1 MLNKCPNALKVHT
14 YDQVSIWWNCAKLVE
29 KLLQE
34 QHERLLNFDV
44 FRYHMS
50 SYCIKPYIYGF
61 YTSRAF
67 QGYQEHQN
75 WSSNKEVMQVPKLE
89 ENQQTL
95 QHLQQERLL
104 YFAFFKY
111 HMSSYCIKPYMD
123 GFYTSRAFQRY
134 QEHPNR
140 SSYDKVMVLQSWSKN
155 KGLQQRRDVA
165 ETEHPDVATL
175 LHDVATFGVGFGWIF
190 SPF

>member
-1 MLNKCPNALKVHT
+1 MIRS
-14 YDQVSIWWNCAKLVE
+14 SIWWNCAKLGE
-29 KLLQE
+29 NLLQK
-34 QHERLLNFDV
+34 QQERLLNFDI
-44 FRYHMS
+44 FRHHIS
-50 SYCIKPYIYGF
+50 SYCIKPYMDEF

-104 YFAFFKY
+104 YFEVFRK
-111 HMSSYCIKPYMD
+111 HMSSYYINPYID
-123 GFYTSRAFQRY
+123 GFCTSRAFQRY
-134 QEHPNR
+134 QEQPNR
-140 SSYDKVMVLQSWSKN
+140 SLYDKVMALRSWRKN
-155 KGLQQRRDVA
+155 RGLQQRRDVENQRRDVA
-165 ETEHPDVATL
+165 EIEHPYVATL
-175 LHDVATFGVGFGWIF
+175 LHDVVTFGVGFGWIF

>member
-1 MLNKCPNALKVHT
+1 
-14 YDQVSIWWNCAKLVE
+14 
-29 KLLQE
+29 
-34 QHERLLNFDV
+34 
-44 FRYHMS
+44 
-50 SYCIKPYIYGF
+50 
-61 YTSRAF
+61 
-67 QGYQEHQN
+67 
-75 WSSNKEVMQVPKLE
+75 MQVPKLE

-104 YFAFFKY
+104 YFDVFRT

-140 SSYDKVMVLQSWSKN
+140 SLYDKVMALRSGSKN
-155 KGLQQRRDVA
+155 RRLLQRRDVENQRRDVA
-165 ETEHPDVATL
+165 ESCINDVATL
-175 LHDVATFGVGFGWIF
+175 PNDVATLGADFGWIF

>member
-1 MLNKCPNALKVHT
+1 MIRS
-14 YDQVSIWWNCAKLVE
+14 SIWWNCAKLVE
-29 KLLQE
+29 KLLQK
-34 QHERLLNFDV
+34 QQERLLDFDV

-61 YTSRAF
+61 YTSRSF

-75 WSSNKEVMQVPKLE
+75 WSSNKEVMQVPKLQ

-104 YFAFFKY
+104 YFEFFRY
-111 HMSSYCIKPYMD
+111 HMSSYCIKLYMD
-123 GFYTSRAFQRY
+123 GLYTSRSFQRY

-140 SSYDKVMVLQSWSKN
+140 SSYDNVMVLRSWSK
-155 KGLQQRRDVA
+155 KQGTA
-165 ETEHPDVATL
+165 AT
-175 LHDVATFGVGFGWIF
+175 
-190 SPF
+190 SRC

>member
-1 MLNKCPNALKVHT
+1 MIRS
-14 YDQVSIWWNCAKLVE
+14 SIWWNCAKLVE
-29 KLLQE
+29 KLLQK
-34 QHERLLNFDV
+34 QQERLLNFDV
-44 FRYHMS
+44 FRHHMS
-50 SYCIKPYIYGF
+50 SYCIKPYMDEF

-95 QHLQQERLL
+95 PHLQQERLL
-104 YFAFFKY
+104 YFEVFRY
-111 HMSSYCIKPYMD
+111 HMSSYYINPYMD
-123 GFYTSRAFQRY
+123 GFYTSISFQRY
-134 QEHPNR
+134 QDHPNR
-140 SSYDKVMVLQSWSKN
+140 SLYDKFMALRSWSKN
-155 KGLQQRRDVA
+155 RGLQQRRDVENQRRDVA

-175 LHDVATFGVGFGWIF
+175 LHDIATFGVGFGWIF

>member
-1 MLNKCPNALKVHT
+1 
-14 YDQVSIWWNCAKLVE
+14 
-29 KLLQE
+29 
-34 QHERLLNFDV
+34 
-44 FRYHMS
+44 MS
-50 SYCIKPYIYGF
+50 FYCIKPYIDGF

-104 YFAFFKY
+104 YFDFFRH

-134 QEHPNR
+134 QEHQNR
-140 SSYDKVMVLQSWSKN
+140 SSYDKVMILRSWSKN
-155 KGLQQRRDVA
+155 RGLQQRRDVE
-165 ETEHPDVATL
+165 ETKHPDVATL

>member
-1 MLNKCPNALKVHT
+1 MLNNFPNALKVHT
-14 YDQVSIWWNCAKLVE
+14 YDKVIHLVE
-29 KLLQE
+29 LCQIGGKTATE
-34 QHERLLNFDV
+34 VVGEAMNFDV

-50 SYCIKPYIYGF
+50 SYCIKTYIYGF

-104 YFAFFKY
+104 YFAFF
-111 HMSSYCIKPYMD
+111 
-123 GFYTSRAFQRY
+123 R
-134 QEHPNR
+134 
-140 SSYDKVMVLQSWSKN
+140 
-155 KGLQQRRDVA
+155 
-165 ETEHPDVATL
+165 
-175 LHDVATFGVGFGWIF
+175 
-190 SPF
+190 

>member
-1 MLNKCPNALKVHT
+1 
-14 YDQVSIWWNCAKLVE
+14 
-29 KLLQE
+29 
-34 QHERLLNFDV
+34 
-44 FRYHMS
+44 MS

-104 YFAFFKY
+104 YFAFFRY
-111 HMSSYCIKPYMD
+111 HMSSYCIKPNMD

-134 QEHPNR
+134 QENLNR
-140 SSYDKVMVLQSWSKN
+140 SSYDKVMTLRSWSKN
-155 KGLQQRRDVA
+155 RGLQRRRDVENQRRDVA
-165 ETEHPDVATL
+165 ESCTNDVATL